1 MALIVALCRCINKQL
16 MQVYGFV
23 IPGGNPA
30 DRLPL
35 VDDSADSDA
44 PDRHWFEIAPPAQI
58 TCKLPYN
65 SFFSGLS
72 HLTVISNTPLGGTR
86 VINVQQ
92 SHVPQALCLE
102 SGSSESKD

>member
-1 MALIVALCRCINKQL
+1 

-30 DRLPL
+30 DRLHL
-35 VDDSADSDA
+35 YDDSADSDA
-44 PDRHWFEIAPPAQI
+44 PDRHWFEIAPLHKSQ
-58 TCKLPYN
+58 CKLPYN
-65 SFFSGLS
+65 SFFSGCS
-72 HLTVISNTPLGGTR
+72 HLTVISNTHLAGTR

>member
-1 MALIVALCRCINKQL
+1 

-35 VDDSADSDA
+35 DIGSADLDA
-44 PDRHWFEIAPPAQI
+44 PDRHWFGPLHRSQCMPS
-58 TCKLPYN
+58 
-65 SFFSGLS
+65 SFFSRLS
-72 HLTVISNTPLGGTR
+72 HLTAISNTLLAGTR

-102 SGSSESKD
+102 FGSSESKD